1 MEENKEEV
9 WVYKITAQ
17 ELISKLGLKGSDVDS
32 VEEDEDED
40 CFVIR
45 TVVEASNAQAS
56 AAPAQPQ
63 PTQNY

>member
-17 ELISKLGLKGSDVDS
+17 ELISKLGLKGTDVDS
-32 VEEDEDED
+32 IEEDEDEN

-45 TVVEASNAQAS
+45 TVVEGSSPQES
-56 AAPAQPQ
+56 AAPTQPQ